1 MQEYS
6 PKTTDEMKIVRPH
19 AAARA
24 KAVQDEF
31 DRMVTTEG
39 RKSPWAIS
47 KLASKYFLAPRT
59 IEDIV
64 YRIGV
69 YGDKVKKNKEF
80 ENQLDLFESINE
92 TKNEENV

>member
-1 MQEYS
+1 
-6 PKTTDEMKIVRPH
+6 MKILRPH
-19 AAARA
+19 AAERA

-47 KLASKYFLAPRT
+47 KLAKKYFLAPRT
-59 IEDIV
+59 VEDIV

-80 ENQLDLFESINE
+80 ENQLDLFDAI
-92 TKNEENV
+92 TNEEDNGNEGQNN

>member
-1 MQEYS
+1 
-6 PKTTDEMKIVRPH
+6 MKILRPH

-59 IEDIV
+59 VEDIV

-80 ENQLDLFESINE
+80 ENQLDLFGAI
-92 TKNEENV
+92 TNEENNGNEGQNN